1 MYLKMIVTLP
11 IEKKRSYLE
20 SVSKDTFAAAK
31 DTFGALT
38 ILQ

>member
-11 IEKKRSYLE
+11 IGNTRSNLE
-20 SVSKDTFAAAK
+20 SVSTDTFAAAK

-38 ILQ
+38 ILR